1 MKEFGLTSG
10 GNLLTG
16 GSDTDDDTLTPTLV
30 ASFKSSTHN
39 VNLIQKDVIRAK
51 IIILEQKTTYI
62 SSGIESEVQTAISN
76 FDEVV
81 LDFLALRQSGRVDEF
96 VSTKLACP

>member
-1 MKEFGLTSG
+1 MYSRSG
-10 GNLLTG
+10 RNFLAC
-16 GSDTDDDTLTPTLV
+16 SSNTDDSADTPTLV
-30 ASFKSSTHN
+30 ASFKSSTHD

-51 IIILEQKTTYI
+51 IIILGQKTTHI
-62 SSGIESEVQTAISN
+62 SSSIESEVQTAISN